1 MNTATIGVLGGMGP
15 AATAEFFSMLVE
27 SDRAP
32 TDQERLHIVV
42 ESDPSIPD
50 RTANILGKGPDP
62 VPAMV
67 VSAKRLQAAGADI
80 AGIPCMTAH
89 AFLPRLRRA
98 TSLPFISA
106 LEELAGELGRMSP
119 QDAPRVTTIGILATE
134 GTKTARLYES
144 QLPGIKVL
152 WPDEAMQRTHVMEA
166 IYGRDGI
173 KAGNTGEEPRRLLTE
188 AALSLKA
195 EGAEVIVAGCTEVP
209 LVLRQEDLPLP
220 LINPMIL
227 LAKALVRFARHNNDA
242 ALP

>member
-1 MNTATIGVLGGMGP
+1 MQGKVKSMNTATIGVLGGMGP
-15 AATAEFFSMLVE
+15 AATAEFFTILVE

-67 VSAKRLQAAGADI
+67 ESAKRLLAAGADI

-98 TSLPFISA
+98 TPLPFISA
-106 LEELAGELGRMSP
+106 LEELAGELARLSP
-119 QDAPRVTTIGILATE
+119 KVTAIGILATE
-134 GTKTARLYES
+134 GTKTAHLYES

-195 EGAEVIVAGCTEVP
+195 EGAQVIVAGCTEVP

-220 LINPMIL
+220 LVNPMII
-227 LAKALVRFARHNNDA
+227 LAQALVTYARRKQ
-242 ALP
+242 P